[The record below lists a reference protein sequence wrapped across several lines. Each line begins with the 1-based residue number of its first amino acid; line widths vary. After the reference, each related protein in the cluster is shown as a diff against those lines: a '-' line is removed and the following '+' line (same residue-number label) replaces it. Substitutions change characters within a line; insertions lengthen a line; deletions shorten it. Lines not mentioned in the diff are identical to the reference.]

1 VVLGNYV
8 IPGGH
13 ALIERLTTTTAML
26 AGKGMDPVTAG
37 RAHPGRHQD

>member
-26 AGKGMDPVTAG
+26 EGKGMDPLTAG